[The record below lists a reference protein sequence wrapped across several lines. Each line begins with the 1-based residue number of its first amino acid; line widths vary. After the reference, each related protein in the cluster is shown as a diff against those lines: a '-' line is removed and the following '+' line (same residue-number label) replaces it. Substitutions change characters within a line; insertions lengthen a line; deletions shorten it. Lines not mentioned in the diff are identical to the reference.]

1 MQISANGLSF
11 IEHEEGSRTTVY
23 HDSRGFLTVGVGHL
37 VLPQDD
43 LHFGDKITPQQ
54 VDKFLQKDLAW
65 VQDTINNNTSN
76 IVLNQNQFDAL
87 CSLVFNIGAHNFIFN
102 SSVLRDIKVGDFS
115 SAADAFLMWRRAGSL
130 PNELLPR
137 RERERTLF
145 LTPVEETTNATL

>member
-54 VDKFLQKDLAW
+54 VDEFLQKDLGW

-87 CSLVFNIGAHNFIFN
+87 CSLVFNIGASNFIK
-102 SSVLRDIKVGDFS
+102 SSVLSDIRVGNFS
-115 SAADAFLMWRRAGSL
+115 SAADAFLMWRRAGSN

-145 LTPVEETTNATL
+145 LTPVEDTTSGTS